1 MLTSNIQ
8 LGRTKV
14 LTRFEMFLRFAAAL
28 LALIGAAVSFTVG
41 TVVVA
46 MVTGADQ
53 VLPAVSFR
61 PVLAGEGALIDPA
74 GTSTAHIQFPIAVSW
89 PTSVPWWPAAAIAL
103 VLTVAWVK
111 WVVAPMLRTVAGEN
125 LRHRALASVTE
136 IRKRYGAHQVRKSWR
151 YALPDSTRR
160 QRFRLATSAMGIHLG

>member
-53 VLPAVSFR
+53 VSCSQLAAFPPCVAHSF
-61 PVLAGEGALIDPA
+61 E
-74 GTSTAHIQFPIAVSW
+74 
-89 PTSVPWWPAAAIAL
+89 
-103 VLTVAWVK
+103 
-111 WVVAPMLRTVAGEN
+111 
-125 LRHRALASVTE
+125 
-136 IRKRYGAHQVRKSWR
+136 
-151 YALPDSTRR
+151 
-160 QRFRLATSAMGIHLG
+160 